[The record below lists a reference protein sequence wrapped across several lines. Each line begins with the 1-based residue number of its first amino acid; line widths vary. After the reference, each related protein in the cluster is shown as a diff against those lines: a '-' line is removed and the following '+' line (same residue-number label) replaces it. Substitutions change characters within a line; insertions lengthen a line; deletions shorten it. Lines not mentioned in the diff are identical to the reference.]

1 MKRKLSATLLAFA
14 FAASAGGG
22 ALATGHSGF
31 SDVPADHERRADIEY
46 AAARG
51 WFQSYEDG
59 TFQPGRTVAAD
70 QIAAVISGA
79 FPEGATR
86 ADLATFVR
94 AGSEAIA
101 AYTAVIDPDA
111 FPDAAG
117 HPQQTD
123 IDTAA
128 ARGWFLG
135 YPDGNFRPDRTVTA
149 AQTAAVTGRAFPEGA
164 SRADLAAFLR
174 AGNQALLDAGRA
186 PAKSDEPAYTR
197 YFVQQAVN
205 RYEEQGRQ
213 AAFGH
218 YNSADSVDG
227 QWYVFVIEDNEIIV
241 HSTRPELLNTG
252 VAHLTD
258 IYGKPYGKELAGVSE
273 EGGWIDYVF
282 LNPATGQNRQKHSW
296 VIRHDGL
303 VFGSG
308 WYEDQA
314 PPPPTK
320 ENPAAYTQYFVQ
332 QAIDRYEEQGR
343 QAVIDHYNSTDSV
356 DGPWYIFMVEDD
368 ILIVTATRPEL
379 LNTRSSH
386 LTDVYGRPSGREVS
400 AATEV
405 GSWVDYVFLNPAT
418 GQNRQKHSW
427 VIRHDGLVFGSGWY
441 EDQAPPPPT
450 KENPAAYTQYFV
462 QQAIDR
468 YEEQGRQAVI
478 DHYNSTDSVD
488 GPWYIF
494 IIDDGVT
501 VSIATN
507 PELVGTRTGPRTD
520 VNGKNYGQEL
530 AAATEAGSWV
540 DYVRR
545 NPATDQLEQKHS
557 WVIRRDGLIFGS
569 GWYEPV
575 EPAS

>member
-1 MKRKLSATLLAFA
+1 MKRKLSAALLALA
-14 FAASAGGG
+14 FTASAAGG
-22 ALATGHSGF
+22 ALASGHSGF
-31 SDVPADHERRADIEY
+31 SDVPAGHERRADIEY

-51 WFQSYEDG
+51 WLQGYEDG
-59 TFQPGRTVAAD
+59 AFQPGRTVAAD
-70 QIAAVISGA
+70 QISSVISGA

-86 ADLATFVR
+86 ADLATYVR

-101 AYTAVIDPDA
+101 AYTAVINPDA
-111 FPDAAG
+111 FPDAVG

-128 ARGWFLG
+128 TRGWFRG

-149 AQTAAVTGRAFPEGA
+149 AQIAAVAGRAFPEGV
-164 SRADLAAFLR
+164 SRADLAAYLR

-197 YFVQQAVN
+197 YFVQQAID

-213 AAFGH
+213 AVIDH
-218 YNSADSVDG
+218 YNSTDSIDG
-227 QWYVFVIEDNEIIV
+227 QWYLFVVDNDVLIV
-241 HSTRPELLNTG
+241 TAARPELLDTRSS
-252 VAHLTD
+252 HLTD
-258 IYGKPYGKELAGVSE
+258 VYGRPSGREVSE
-273 EGGWIDYVF
+273 ATEAGRWVDYVF
-282 LNPATGQNRQKHSW
+282 LNPDTGQNRQKHSW

-314 PPPPTK
+314 PPPPAK
-320 ENPAAYTQYFVQ
+320 DNPPAYTQYFVQ
-332 QAIDRYEEQGR
+332 QAIDRYE
-343 QAVIDHYNSTDSV
+343 
-356 DGPWYIFMVEDD
+356 
-368 ILIVTATRPEL
+368 
-379 LNTRSSH
+379 
-386 LTDVYGRPSGREVS
+386 
-400 AATEV
+400 
-405 GSWVDYVFLNPAT
+405 
-418 GQNRQKHSW
+418 K
-427 VIRHDGLVFGSGWY
+427 
-441 EDQAPPPPT
+441 
-450 KENPAAYTQYFV
+450 
-462 QQAIDR
+462 
-468 YEEQGRQAVI
+468 QGRQAVI

-494 IIDDGVT
+494 IIEDGVT

-569 GWYEPV
+569 GWYEPA

>member
-1 MKRKLSATLLAFA
+1 MKRKLSAALLALAFA
-14 FAASAGGG
+14 AAAAGG

-31 SDVPADHERRADIEY
+31 SDVPEDHERRADIEY
-46 AAARG
+46 AVARG

-59 TFQPGRTVAAD
+59 TFQPGRTVDGD

-86 ADLATFVR
+86 ADLATYVR

-123 IDTAA
+123 IDAAA
-128 ARGWFLG
+128 ARGWFRG
-135 YPDGNFRPDRTVTA
+135 YPDGSFRPDRTVTA
-149 AQTAAVTGRAFPEGA
+149 AQTAAVAGRAFPEGA

-197 YFVQQAVN
+197 YFVQQAVD
-205 RYEEQGRQ
+205 RYQEQGRQ

-296 VIRHDGL
+296 VIRHDSL

-320 ENPAAYTQYFVQ
+320 DNPAAYTQYFVQ

-343 QAVIDHYNSTDSV
+343 QAT
-356 DGPWYIFMVEDD
+356 
-368 ILIVTATRPEL
+368 
-379 LNTRSSH
+379 
-386 LTDVYGRPSGREVS
+386 
-400 AATEV
+400 
-405 GSWVDYVFLNPAT
+405 
-418 GQNRQKHSW
+418 
-427 VIRHDGLVFGSGWY
+427 
-441 EDQAPPPPT
+441 
-450 KENPAAYTQYFV
+450 
-462 QQAIDR
+462 
-468 YEEQGRQAVI
+468 I

>member
-1 MKRKLSATLLAFA
+1 MIRKLSATLLALA
-14 FAASAGGG
+14 FTASAAGG
-22 ALATGHSGF
+22 ALASGHSGF
-31 SDVPADHERRADIEY
+31 SDVPAGHERRADIEY

-51 WFQSYEDG
+51 WLQGYEDG
-59 TFQPGRTVAAD
+59 AFQPGRTVAAD
-70 QIAAVISGA
+70 QISPVISGA

-86 ADLATFVR
+86 ADLATYVR

-101 AYTAVIDPDA
+101 AYTAVINPDA
-111 FPDAAG
+111 FPDAVG

-128 ARGWFLG
+128 TRGWFRG

-149 AQTAAVTGRAFPEGA
+149 AQIAAVAGRAFPEGV
-164 SRADLAAFLR
+164 SRADLAAYLR

-197 YFVQQAVN
+197 YFVQQAID

-213 AAFGH
+213 AVIDH
-218 YNSADSVDG
+218 YNSTDSIDG
-227 QWYVFVIEDNEIIV
+227 QWYLFVVDNDVLIV
-241 HSTRPELLNTG
+241 TAARPELLDTRSS
-252 VAHLTD
+252 HLTD
-258 IYGKPYGKELAGVSE
+258 VYGRPSGREVSE
-273 EGGWIDYVF
+273 ATEAGRWVDYVF
-282 LNPATGQNRQKHSW
+282 LNPDTGQNRQKHSW

-314 PPPPTK
+314 PPPPAK
-320 ENPAAYTQYFVQ
+320 DNPPAYTQYFVQ
-332 QAIDRYEEQGR
+332 QAIDRYEKQGR
-343 QAVIDHYNSTDSV
+343 QAVIDHYNS
-356 DGPWYIFMVEDD
+356 
-368 ILIVTATRPEL
+368 A
-379 LNTRSSH
+379 
-386 LTDVYGRPSGREVS
+386 
-400 AATEV
+400 
-405 GSWVDYVFLNPAT
+405 
-418 GQNRQKHSW
+418 
-427 VIRHDGLVFGSGWY
+427 
-441 EDQAPPPPT
+441 
-450 KENPAAYTQYFV
+450 
-462 QQAIDR
+462 
-468 YEEQGRQAVI
+468 
-478 DHYNSTDSVD
+478 DSVD

-494 IIDDGVT
+494 IIEDGVT

-569 GWYEPV
+569 GWYEPA

>member
-1 MKRKLSATLLAFA
+1 MKRKLSATLLALA
-14 FAASAGGG
+14 FTASAAGG
-22 ALATGHSGF
+22 ALASGHSGF

-51 WFQSYEDG
+51 WLRGYEDDA
-59 TFQPGRTVAAD
+59 FQPGRTVAAA
-70 QIAAVISGA
+70 QISSVIRGA

-86 ADLATFVR
+86 ADLATYVR

-101 AYTAVIDPDA
+101 AYTAVINPDA
-111 FPDAAG
+111 FPDAVG

-128 ARGWFLG
+128 TRGWFRG

-149 AQTAAVTGRAFPEGA
+149 AQIAAVAGRAFPEGV
-164 SRADLAAFLR
+164 SRADLAAYLR

-197 YFVQQAVN
+197 YFVQQAIDH
-205 RYEEQGRQ
+205 YQQQGRQ
-213 AAFGH
+213 AVIDH
-218 YNSADSVDG
+218 YNSPDSVDG
-227 QWYVFVIEDNEIIV
+227 QWYLFVVDNDVLIV
-241 HSTRPELLNTG
+241 TAAQPELLNTRSS
-252 VAHLTD
+252 HLND
-258 IYGKPYGKELAGVSE
+258 VYGRPSGREVSE
-273 EGGWIDYVF
+273 ATEVGSWVGYVF
-282 LNPATGQNRQKHSW
+282 LNPDTGQNRQKHSW

-320 ENPAAYTQYFVQ
+320 DNPPGYTQYFVQ
-332 QAIDRYEEQGR
+332 QAIDRYQEQGR

-356 DGPWYIFMVEDD
+356 DGQWYLFVAEDD
-368 ILIVTATRPEL
+368 ILIVHAAQPEL
-379 LNTRSSH
+379 LDTRLSH
-386 LTDVYGRPSGREVS
+386 LNDVYGRPSGREVS
-400 AATEV
+400 EATEV
-405 GSWVDYVFLNPAT
+405 GSWVGYVFLNPDT

-450 KENPAAYTQYFV
+450 KDNPPGYTQYFV

-468 YEEQGRQAVI
+468 YQEQGRQAVI

-494 IIDDGVT
+494 IIEDGVT

-569 GWYEPV
+569 GWYEPAA
-575 EPAS
+575 PAS